1 MLVLGIGAGA
11 GAGYG
16 MSMLRSSYATASK
29 LENTFELPV
38 IGTISQVTTEAS
50 RLLKL
55 KRLKLFAAGAGGLG
69 KGQVCAHRLRH
80 GRARN
85 CARGRSVV
93 AEG

>member
-69 KGQVCAHRLRH
+69 GLFVVLLAVEFIQ
-80 GRARN
+80 
-85 CARGRSVV
+85 RGMV
-93 AEG
+93 G